1 MFSTKREEDAI
12 ERRAGAVC
20 TATGAVSAV
29 KDGSVVAISG
39 FNMANTPEYL
49 ILELHRQYV
58 RTGHPNSLFVITD
71 ALPAIPDRGL
81 DVVAKDLSQRE
92 DGRFIR
98 GISVPFF
105 GFSPWL
111 QRLVKD
117 DVVEAYSWPMGVA
130 AYWFREVASGRPGV
144 ISKIGIDTAID
155 PRKGGGK
162 VNRLATARNTCTVKR
177 IKIGS
182 QDYLLYEAP
191 KPDVALIRAST
202 ADRRTN
208 LTMEDE
214 AIRGT
219 VLSMAQATKAHP
231 RPGIVI
237 AQVRNL
243 NRGDAN
249 PRAVE
254 VPGPLVD
261 MVVVS
266 PSEYHWQV
274 GSTAYDPA
282 FSAGGKPTQKMEQG
296 PMDPVE
302 QVIARRVLMGLGEA
316 AEQKGAPYIVNLGI
330 GIPALVSTLAVA
342 EGLEDRIVTVVESGQ
357 WGGMAL
363 PGVDFGAAVG
373 PFALS
378 TMPDMFSNFEGGII
392 DAASLGFLQVGRNGD
407 VNPSTLP
414 GRIYGP
420 GGFPVIAGGSPRIY
434 FAGAFTAR
442 GPKITVEGGKLKIAK
457 DGEVK
462 KFVRRVYKNF
472 FSGRQAL
479 KFGKE
484 VAYVTERAVFRL
496 TPSGLELTE
505 LAPGA
510 DIERDVLQAMEY
522 KPAVSKKLREMDP
535 ALFSPGPMRLAKRL
549 GLKQRFGAGRRG
561 AAPSSASG
569 ATRPG
574 SALPP
579 SGNTAG

>member
-1 MFSTKREEDAI
+1 MVRST
-12 ERRAGAVC
+12 ERAEGIGRRRTGAVC
-20 TATGAVSAV
+20 TATDAVSAV

-49 ILELHRQYV
+49 ILELHRQYM
-58 RTGHPNSLFVITD
+58 RTGHPNSLFVVTD
-71 ALPAIPDRGL
+71 ALPATPGRGL
-81 DVVAKDLSQRE
+81 DIVAKDLSQRG

-98 GISVPFF
+98 GITVPFF

-111 QRLVKD
+111 QRLVED

-155 PRKGGGK
+155 PRKEGGK
-162 VNRLATARNTCTVKR
+162 VNGLAAARNTCTVKR
-177 IKIGS
+177 IMIGG
-182 QDYLLYEAP
+182 QVYLLYEAP
-191 KPDVALIRAST
+191 KPDVALVRAST
-202 ADRRTN
+202 ADRRAN

-214 AIRGT
+214 VIRGT

-243 NRGDAN
+243 DRGEAH

-266 PSEYHWQV
+266 PKKYHWQV
-274 GSTAYDPA
+274 GSKAYDPA
-282 FSAGGKPTQKMEQG
+282 FGAVGKPMQMRGQDT
-296 PMDPVE
+296 MDPVE
-302 QVIARRVLMGLGEA
+302 MVIARRVLVGLAEA
-316 AEQKGAPYIVNLGI
+316 AKKKGAPYIVNLGI

-357 WGGMAL
+357 WGGVAL

-392 DAASLGFLQVGRNGD
+392 DAAALGFLQVGRNGD

-434 FAGAFTAR
+434 FAGAFTAC
-442 GPKITVEGGKLKIAK
+442 GAKITIARGKLKVVK

-472 FSGRQAL
+472 FSGSQAL

-496 TPSGLELTE
+496 TPTGLELTE

-510 DIERDVLQAMEY
+510 DIERDVLGAMEY
-522 KPAVSKKLREMDP
+522 KPAVSKELREMDH
-535 ALFSPGPMRLAKRL
+535 ALFNSGPMRLAKRL
-549 GLKQRFGAGRRG
+549 GVEAV
-561 AAPSSASG
+561 PW
-569 ATRPG
+569 
-574 SALPP
+574 
-579 SGNTAG
+579 

>member
-1 MFSTKREEDAI
+1 MVPETGGVARDQG
-12 ERRAGAVC
+12 RRAGVVC
-20 TATGAVSAV
+20 SVSDAVSEV
-29 KDGSVVAISG
+29 KDRNVVAISG

-49 ILELHRQYV
+49 ILELHRLYR
-58 RTGHPNSLFVITD
+58 RTGHPRDLFLITD
-71 ALPAIPDRGL
+71 ALPATLDRGL
-81 DVVAKDLSQRE
+81 DVVAKDLSQRRDRE
-92 DGRFIR
+92 FVR
-98 GISVPFF
+98 GISVPFL

-111 QRLVKD
+111 QKLVRD
-117 DVVEAYSWPMGVA
+117 NLVEGYSWPMGVA

-155 PRKGGGK
+155 PRKGGGR
-162 VNRLATARNTCTVKR
+162 VNRLAAARDTCKVSR
-177 IKIGS
+177 ISVGG

-191 KPDVALIRAST
+191 KPDVALVRAST
-202 ADRRTN
+202 ADRRAN
-208 LTMEDE
+208 LTMEEE

-219 VLSMAQATKAHP
+219 VLNITQATKAYP
-231 RPGIVI
+231 RPGLVI

-243 NRGDAN
+243 NRGDAH
-249 PRAVE
+249 PRSVE

-266 PSEYHWQV
+266 PNAYHWQV
-274 GSTAYDPA
+274 GSTVYDPA
-282 FSAGGKPTQKMEQG
+282 FGSSGKPTPKLEQG

-302 QVIARRVLMGLGEA
+302 LVIARRVLVELAEA
-316 AEQKGAPYIVNLGI
+316 AKRKGAPYIVNLGI
-330 GIPALVSTLAVA
+330 GIPALVSGLSIA
-342 EGLEDRIVTVVESGQ
+342 EGVEEHIVTVVESGQ

-420 GGFPVIAGGSPRIY
+420 GGFPVIAGGSPRIC

-442 GPKITVEGGKLKIAK
+442 GPKITVEGGELKIAK

-484 VAYVTERAVFRL
+484 VLYVTERAVFKL
-496 TPSGLELTE
+496 TPTGLELIE

-510 DIERDVLQAMEY
+510 DMDRDVLGMMEY
-522 KPAVSKKLREMDP
+522 KPAVAKEAREMEP
-535 ALFSPGPMRLAKRL
+535 ALFRPEPMQLAKRL
-549 GLKQRFGAGRRG
+549 GLA
-561 AAPSSASG
+561 
-569 ATRPG
+569 
-574 SALPP
+574 
-579 SGNTAG
+579 